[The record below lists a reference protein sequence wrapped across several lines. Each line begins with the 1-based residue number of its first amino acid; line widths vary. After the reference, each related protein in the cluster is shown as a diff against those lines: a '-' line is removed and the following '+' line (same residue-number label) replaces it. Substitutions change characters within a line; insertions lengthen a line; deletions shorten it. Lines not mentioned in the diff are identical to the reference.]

1 MHHSLVSGGGTGVRN
16 LTLGRVLGAPGEV
29 QDQPPLR
36 DVRSGLEQ
44 IISYHSDWAQ
54 VIQDRAT
61 SNCNN

>member
-36 DVRSGLEQ
+36 DVRPGLEQ

-54 VIQDRAT
+54 VIQH
-61 SNCNN
+61 